1 MINTSMQKNMTKE
14 VFSEY
19 RSEMM
24 ENEQKEGQCPVS
36 FALRLIGGKWKLPI
50 LWALSCKGVLRYN
63 ELRRCV
69 CGITNMMLSQSLREL
84 EQNGLVRRIQY
95 MEIPPHVEY
104 SLTPSG
110 ESLMPALNELA
121 AWGTEQMHSA
131 GLKNSRE

>member
-1 MINTSMQKNMTKE
+1 
-14 VFSEY
+14 
-19 RSEMM
+19 M
-24 ENEQKEGQCPVS
+24 ENEQKAGQCPVS

-69 CGITNMMLSQSLREL
+69 CGITNMMLSQSLKEL

-131 GLKNSRE
+131 GIKNSQE